1 MKVGLV
7 IKNIRKER
15 TPQLNQTD
23 FAKLIGITQ
32 PYLSQ
37 IESELKTPSMKV
49 LETISNQFEIPIPII
64 FWLSITDE
72 DISMDKRSYFSFI
85 KPNVDSIINEFY

>member
-1 MKVGLV
+1 MKLGLV

-32 PYLSQ
+32 TYLSQ

-72 DISMDKRSYFSFI
+72 DISMDKRAYFSFI